1 MREEERRRR
10 EERREQETIEEESRV
25 RREERRAAAEALSAD
40 LERGRAV
47 PIELFDLTSLHVEG
61 RTGGQEEE
69 VDRSQELEELEE
81 LEELPPSY
89 SLAEGLDQLP
99 SYEEAQARSKHYSK
113 HQMVTETTLLLALRH

>member
-1 MREEERRRR
+1 MRRRRRREEMREEERRRR

-25 RREERRAAAEALSAD
+25 RREERRAAAD

-47 PIELFDLTSLHVEG
+47 PIELFDLTSLYVEG
-61 RTGGQEEE
+61 RTGGGEEE
-69 VDRSQELEELEE
+69 VDRSQELEE

-99 SYEEAQARSKHYSK
+99 TYEEAQARSKHYSK
-113 HQMVTETTLLLALRH
+113 HQQKLLCCWP